1 MSTGEFEKNQ
11 LDDRPRITSS
21 NDGASLGNW
30 RVKIVSLLTM
40 SYMFFSLI
48 SPMFLKQGQQP
59 KKLEA
64 SDLALIALVLLFNSN
79 LLNRLEDFGVSK
91 EGGITAK
98 FKKLEQLDQEVNKQ
112 KGQIDDI
119 QSQQLE
125 QLEKQQKNLEEM
137 QAFMYNFLITEKDYE
152 KIDQLHK
159 HLEIHTNYDC
169 FVPEKVGDELRHLR
183 DLKLISTKL
192 GHISDIVRASEYGR
206 YPVDLTQHLDVT
218 ELGKKLLKIRQE
230 IKKNVQTL

>member
-11 LDDRPRITSS
+11 LGDRS
-21 NDGASLGNW
+21 SLGNW
-30 RVKIVSLLTM
+30 GVKVISFLTM

-48 SPMFLKQGQQP
+48 SPMITTDKAKQP

-64 SDLALIALVLLFNSN
+64 GDLALIALVLLFNSN
-79 LLNRLEDFGVSK
+79 LLNRLENFGVSTG
-91 EGGITAK
+91 GGITAK
-98 FKKLEQLDQEVNKQ
+98 FKELDQEVNKQ
-112 KGQIDDI
+112 KEQIDDL

-125 QLEKQQKNLEEM
+125 QLAKQQKNLEEM

-152 KIDQLHK
+152 KIDQLYK
-159 HLEIHTNYDC
+159 HLEIQTNYDC
-169 FVPEKVGDELRHLR
+169 FVPEKVGEELRHLR

-192 GHISDIVRASEYGR
+192 GRISDIVRASEYGK
-206 YPVDLTQHLDVT
+206 YSVDLTQHLDVT
-218 ELGKKLLKIRQE
+218 DLGKKLLQTRQE